1 MRGGRG
7 VRLPLWTGGPY
18 VLFLSPIQLLPLSDA
33 PPPPPI
39 LAAWSLCLLL
49 VLFLNSCDFDGVLGG
64 RALRA
69 SGQSVIFN
77 WMSSVYSLLL
87 LLLLKPMAHLSGY
100 ISLLL
105 HLTVFRFRSPNI
117 RQFILA

>member
-1 MRGGRG
+1 MFSSSHPFSYYHS
-7 VRLPLWTGGPY
+7 LT
-18 VLFLSPIQLLPLSDA
+18 
-33 PPPPPI
+33 PPPP

-49 VLFLNSCDFDGVLGG
+49 VLFLNSYDFDGVLGG

-87 LLLLKPMAHLSGY
+87 LKPMAHLSGC

-117 RQFILA
+117 RQFILAYDAYGFPHLKSGVSLKVLPII